1 MNPVSIIGM
10 GMTSEDLTARHLK
23 IIDQADILVGG
34 KRLLDLFKESR
45 TRKKVIGRDIDDI
58 VSFVRQE
65 MKKKHVVVLASG
77 DPLFFG
83 IGRRMVDAIGAKN
96 TLIYPNI
103 SSVSAAFA
111 RIKEPWDDV
120 RVISLH
126 GRNNERRLL
135 KALEEENKIAVFTD
149 PKNNPAWLAARLLEN
164 QFLNYKIC
172 VLEAMGSGAE
182 KVNWY
187 TPAEAANMKFSVPNM
202 VVLKRSPLA
211 TKDKECLYLGA
222 PDSWYDHQKGLITK
236 SEIRAI
242 TLSKLRLATDHI
254 LWDLGAGS
262 GSIAAEASL
271 LIKKGKIFAVEKKS
285 ERVTQIKNNKKRFG
299 IGNLKAIQA
308 ELPQGLEE
316 LPRPDRIFIGG
327 GGKQL
332 KSIIT
337 AAAQYLKPKGVMVIN
352 TVIIPN
358 VETARATLEKL
369 DFETEV
375 IQAQI
380 NRSRQ
385 MPWAARLEAQNP
397 VWIVTGMRKSEC
409 GMGNG
414 EKMNAEFG
422 MRNAE
427 WGKNRNLRALHES
440 L

>member
-1 MNPVSIIGM
+1 MNPVTIIGM
-10 GMTSEDLTARHLK
+10 GMTIEDLTARHLE
-23 IIDQADILVGG
+23 IIDTADILVGG

-45 TRKKVIGRDIDDI
+45 ARKKVIGRDIDGA
-58 VSFVRQE
+58 VNFVRQE
-65 MKKKHVVVLASG
+65 MKKQMVVVLASG
-77 DPLFFG
+77 DPMFFG
-83 IGRRMVDAIGAKN
+83 IGKRMVDAIGANN

-103 SSVSAAFA
+103 SSVSAVFA

-126 GRNNERRLL
+126 GRKNMRRLL

-149 PKNNPAWLAARLLEN
+149 PKNNPAWLAVRLLEN

-172 VLEAMGSGAE
+172 VLETLGSDAE

-187 TPAEAANMKFSVPNM
+187 TLAEAASMKFADPNM
-202 VVLKRSPLA
+202 VVLSRSPLA
-211 TKDKECLYLGA
+211 RKDKERLYLGA

-236 SEIRAI
+236 PEIRAI
-242 TLSKLRLATDHI
+242 SLSKLRLASDHI

-262 GSIAAEASL
+262 GSVAAEASL
-271 LIKKGKIFAVEKKS
+271 LIKKGKIFAVEKES
-285 ERVTQIKNNKKRFG
+285 ERVAQIKNNKKRFG

-327 GGKQL
+327 GGRQL

-337 AAAQYLKPKGVMVIN
+337 AAARYLKPKGVMVIN
-352 TVIIPN
+352 TVLIPN
-358 VETARATLEKL
+358 VETARGTLEKL

-385 MPWAARLEAQNP
+385 MPWAERLEAQNP

-409 GMGNG
+409 GS
-414 EKMNAEFG
+414 
-422 MRNAE
+422 RN
-427 WGKNRNLRALHES
+427 K
-440 L
+440 